1 MRNGTPLGWAIL
13 AILISTTAMAQTTGA
28 QLDRLVR
35 SSNLIFIGTVEKLGA
50 ATTTEVVA
58 DKNTAIVTV
67 EEVYTPT
74 AGLGDLRKRSIT
86 VQLNPKR
93 PAQPGERAVFF
104 ANGVAYGR
112 GVVVREVDRLKF
124 KDKAALD
131 KEITAAL
138 ARRDDQ
144 KLVQRITRA
153 NLVVVGKVVAVHPA
167 KQAKQSNTSEH
178 DPNWHEAVVE
188 LRSVERG
195 KYQGKQ
201 LTILFPASL
210 DELWAQSPKF
220 KDGQEGLWILQKD
233 QKEKGPARLRLAGYT
248 ALDALDFQPPDRIET
263 VRRLAKSAR

>member
-1 MRNGTPLGWAIL
+1 MRKGTPLGWAML
-13 AILISTTAMAQTTGA
+13 AILFSTTAMAQTTGA

-35 SSNLIFIGTVEKLGA
+35 SSSLIFIGTIEKLDA
-50 ATTTEVVA
+50 ATTTEVIP
-58 DKNTAIVTV
+58 DKNSAVVMV
-67 EEVYTPT
+67 EEVYTAT
-74 AGLGDLRKRSIT
+74 AGLGDLRKRNIT
-86 VQLNPKR
+86 VQLDPKR
-93 PAQPGERAVFF
+93 PATPGERAVFF

-124 KDKAALD
+124 KDKTVID
-131 KEITAAL
+131 REITAAL
-138 ARRDDQ
+138 TRRDDQ

-153 NLVVVGKVVAVHPA
+153 NLVIVGKVVAVHPA
-167 KQAKQSNTSEH
+167 KQEKPSGISEH

-195 KYQGKQ
+195 KYSGKQ

-210 DELWAQSPKF
+210 DELWAEAPKF

-233 QKEKGPARLRLAGYT
+233 QKEKGPARLRMAGYT
-248 ALDALDFQPPDRIET
+248 ALDALDFQPPERIET